1 VSAPRIIRAPA
12 WLRRSLRAR
21 VFFTTAVSLAAAT
34 ALAGILSRRATLVE
48 ERQVVGPRPASTARI
63 AEQASTAYRAG
74 GWPAVNTQLAG
85 MQNDTGT
92 AAIVVD
98 QWNHVVAASA
108 PELLAAQVK
117 AATNDGLLSIRVSEQ
132 GTVASLEVRG
142 VPPQDITARDGTVAG
157 RIFQMP
163 GRDAV
168 VTSSLDLVP
177 GWLVA
182 VLLTGGVAIAITLLV
197 SNRFLRPVRELTHAA
212 RRMATG
218 DLDARVRAGGEDELG
233 RLAAA
238 FNVMAERVSANERT
252 KRQMVSDVAHELRS
266 PVTNLRCTLEAMQD
280 GLVPATPAQID
291 VLHHETLLLQR
302 LIADLQ
308 DLALADAGGLTL
320 QFAMV
325 DLEALARRAAGAGDG
340 HQVVVKVE
348 ANARQ
353 VRADPGRLEQIL
365 RNLLE
370 NARRHTPAG
379 GGIRVDAVRDGDR
392 VRVAVS
398 DTGEGIPPEHLP
410 RVFERFY
417 RAEPS
422 RDRASGGAGLGLA
435 VVRRLVEA
443 HGGDVQASSPG
454 RGGGA
459 TFTFSLPAV
468 EECVGRPATG
478 AAV

>member
-1 VSAPRIIRAPA
+1 M
-12 WLRRSLRAR
+12 
-21 VFFTTAVSLAAAT
+21 
-34 ALAGILSRRATLVE
+34 G
-48 ERQVVGPRPASTARI
+48 
-63 AEQASTAYRAG
+63 
-74 GWPAVNTQLAG
+74 
-85 MQNDTGT
+85 
-92 AAIVVD
+92 
-98 QWNHVVAASA
+98 
-108 PELLAAQVK
+108 
-117 AATNDGLLSIRVSEQ
+117 
-132 GTVASLEVRG
+132 VRG
-142 VPPQDITARDGTVAG
+142 VPPQDVTGPDGTLAG
-157 RIFQMP
+157 RIFQVP

-168 VTSSLDLVP
+168 VTSSLDLLP

-212 RRMATG
+212 RRMASG
-218 DLDARVRAGGEDELG
+218 DLDARVRASGEDELG

-320 QFAMV
+320 QLETL
-325 DLEALARRAAGAGDG
+325 DLEALVRRAAGPRDG
-340 HQVVVKVE
+340 REVVVHVE
-348 ANARQ
+348 ANARR

-370 NARRHTPAG
+370 NAKRHTPAG
-379 GGIRVDAVRDGDR
+379 GCISVDAAREGETVC
-392 VRVAVS
+392 VAVS
-398 DTGEGIPPEHLP
+398 DTGEGISPEHLP
-410 RVFERFY
+410 RVFDRFY

-443 HGGDVQASSPG
+443 HGGHVQASSPG
-454 RGGGA
+454 AGRGA
-459 TFTFSLPAV
+459 TFTFSLPAAS
-468 EECVGRPATG
+468 EPADSPATG
-478 AAV
+478 PAV